1 MLVIFIFL
9 LFITIHESKD
19 GINMKIYKDQILT
32 SSDTTETMRNLQYN
46 KIYINSR
53 IGSNDKSIKL
63 YIRFN
68 EYITYIT
75 DNYYKKEESNSYVFT
90 RRKEGGNAEY
100 IPNEFQTDDLNTGY
114 ESKDKLQLDN
124 NILKDFNFILV
135 DKLKR
140 EKEFYYPII
149 GLNLVKENNIRQV
162 LYKTNFLEQLKS
174 SNLIDNKI
182 FSILYYNKEKNSQNE
197 KGEIIFGKLPHELTE
212 KEKFEKYKLEENNL
226 FWDNAEIGD
235 YNLRWKLKF
244 ERIKFGNQEL
254 SEISGLIA
262 ELIIEQNVFT
272 GTWEFKN
279 IIHQKFFEELINKKI
294 CKEEKFY
301 NYRENFHYF
310 FYSCDSSLKSELSEK
325 KYKENILQ
333 FKSNSLNEI
342 FSFNLEELFI
352 EVGRTLYFSIIFDEY
367 QMYGWKLGNIFFEKY
382 PLVFSLDNKAIGYY
396 NQNLGNMNK
405 ASNKTIYILI
415 GLILLLL
422 IILFI
427 GFRRYNILKK
437 LIPRKLMANE
447 LLDDYSYNSN
457 NINNEDNNKNEIRTE
472 MAYKNQ
478 ISKGNE
484 SKLGV

>member
-1 MLVIFIFL
+1 MSLLSKFL
-9 LFITIHESKD
+9 HSEPEMDSNNSSEFLIDS
-19 GINMKIYKDQILT
+19 IL
-32 SSDTTETMRNLQYN
+32 
-46 KIYINSR
+46 
-53 IGSNDKSIKL
+53 
-63 YIRFN
+63 
-68 EYITYIT
+68 
-75 DNYYKKEESNSYVFT
+75 YKKEESNSYVFT

-114 ESKDKLQLDN
+114 ESKDKLKLDN

-197 KGEIIFGKLPHELTE
+197 KGEIIFGKLPHELNE
-212 KEKFEKYKLEENNL
+212 KEKFGKYKLEENNL

-254 SEISGLIA
+254 SEISGLLA

-279 IIHQKFFEELINKKI
+279 IIHQKFFEELITKKI

-310 FYSCDSSLKSELSEK
+310 FYSCDS
-325 KYKENILQ
+325 
-333 FKSNSLNEI
+333 
-342 FSFNLEELFI
+342 
-352 EVGRTLYFSIIFDEY
+352 
-367 QMYGWKLGNIFFEKY
+367 
-382 PLVFSLDNKAIGYY
+382 
-396 NQNLGNMNK
+396 
-405 ASNKTIYILI
+405 
-415 GLILLLL
+415 
-422 IILFI
+422 
-427 GFRRYNILKK
+427 
-437 LIPRKLMANE
+437 
-447 LLDDYSYNSN
+447 
-457 NINNEDNNKNEIRTE
+457 
-472 MAYKNQ
+472 
-478 ISKGNE
+478 
-484 SKLGV
+484 

>member
-1 MLVIFIFL
+1 M
-9 LFITIHESKD
+9 
-19 GINMKIYKDQILT
+19 
-32 SSDTTETMRNLQYN
+32 
-46 KIYINSR
+46 
-53 IGSNDKSIKL
+53 
-63 YIRFN
+63 
-68 EYITYIT
+68 
-75 DNYYKKEESNSYVFT
+75 
-90 RRKEGGNAEY
+90 
-100 IPNEFQTDDLNTGY
+100 
-114 ESKDKLQLDN
+114 
-124 NILKDFNFILV
+124 
-135 DKLKR
+135 
-140 EKEFYYPII
+140 
-149 GLNLVKENNIRQV
+149 
-162 LYKTNFLEQLKS
+162 EQLKS
-174 SNLIDNKI
+174 NNLIDKKI
-182 FSILYYNKEKNSQNE
+182 FYILYYNKENKNSQNE

-212 KEKFEKYKLEENNL
+212 KEKFGKYKLEENNL

-262 ELIIEQNVFT
+262 ELIVEQNVFT

-325 KYKENILQ
+325 KYMENILQ

-396 NQNLGNMNK
+396 NQNLEKMNK

-427 GFRRYNILKK
+427 GFRRYNVLKK

-457 NINNEDNNKNEIRTE
+457 NINNEDSNKNEIRTE
-472 MAYKNQ
+472 MAYKTQ
-478 ISKGNE
+478 ISKNNE

>member
-1 MLVIFIFL
+1 MLVIFVFL

-46 KIYINSR
+46 KIYINSQ

-114 ESKDKLQLDN
+114 ESKDKLKLDD

-149 GLNLVKENNIRQV
+149 GLNLVKENNIRPV

-197 KGEIIFGKLPHELTE
+197 KGEIIFGKLPHELNE
-212 KEKFEKYKLEENNL
+212 KEKFGKYKLEENNL
-226 FWDNAEIGD
+226 FWD
-235 YNLRWKLKF
+235 
-244 ERIKFGNQEL
+244 IK
-254 SEISGLIA
+254 
-262 ELIIEQNVFT
+262 
-272 GTWEFKN
+272 
-279 IIHQKFFEELINKKI
+279 
-294 CKEEKFY
+294 
-301 NYRENFHYF
+301 
-310 FYSCDSSLKSELSEK
+310 
-325 KYKENILQ
+325 
-333 FKSNSLNEI
+333 
-342 FSFNLEELFI
+342 
-352 EVGRTLYFSIIFDEY
+352 
-367 QMYGWKLGNIFFEKY
+367 
-382 PLVFSLDNKAIGYY
+382 
-396 NQNLGNMNK
+396 
-405 ASNKTIYILI
+405 
-415 GLILLLL
+415 
-422 IILFI
+422 
-427 GFRRYNILKK
+427 
-437 LIPRKLMANE
+437 
-447 LLDDYSYNSN
+447 
-457 NINNEDNNKNEIRTE
+457 
-472 MAYKNQ
+472 
-478 ISKGNE
+478 
-484 SKLGV
+484 